1 MRNDILIDQA
11 VSNYYRRGGNR
22 LVRAQFSS
30 VMVHEL
36 EEGRQRLYACLGGH
50 TGLIAVYSVRKGG
63 RLFSMRRPPTWIVA
77 NDRDPARRA
86 WCNDTEAARIRD
98 ERACG
103 DYLTRLTEDR
113 SSAPSSSPTPFTA
126 NRRSDENFDDLAATV
141 AELGRLP
148 LAA

>member
-1 MRNDILIDQA
+1 MRNDILIDRA
-11 VSNYYRRGGNR
+11 VSDYYRRGGRR

-30 VMVHEL
+30 VMVDEL
-36 EEGRQRLYACLGGH
+36 GEGRQRLYACLSDH
-50 TGLIAVYSVRKGG
+50 TGLVAVYSVRKGG

-77 NDRDPARRA
+77 NDRDPARWA
-86 WCNDTEAARIRD
+86 WREETEAARIRD

-113 SSAPSSSPTPFTA
+113 SSAEIPGPFPLA
-126 NRRSDENFDDLAATV
+126 ADRWSDEDLDDLAATL
-141 AELGRLP
+141 AELDRLP

>member
-1 MRNDILIDQA
+1 MRNDILIDRA
-11 VSNYYRRGGNR
+11 VLNYYLRGGRR
-22 LVRAQFSS
+22 LVRAKYSS
-30 VMVHEL
+30 VLVGGS
-36 EEGRQRLYACLGGH
+36 EEGQQRLYACLSDH

-63 RLFSMRRPPTWIVA
+63 KLFRMSRIPAWIVA
-77 NDRDPARRA
+77 NDRDFDWRA

-113 SSAPSSSPTPFTA
+113 SSAPISSPTSIAA

-141 AELGRLP
+141 AEFGRLP

>member
-1 MRNDILIDQA
+1 MRNDILIDRA
-11 VSNYYRRGGNR
+11 VSNYYRRGGRR
-22 LVRAQFSS
+22 LIRAQFSS

-36 EEGRQRLYACLGGH
+36 EDGRQRLYACLSDH
-50 TGLIAVYSVRKGG
+50 TGLVAVYSVRKGG

-86 WCNDTEAARIRD
+86 WCEETEAARIRD

-113 SSAPSSSPTPFTA
+113 SSAEIPRPFPLA
-126 NRRSDENFDDLAATV
+126 ADRWSDEDLDDLAATL
-141 AELGRLP
+141 AELDRLP

>member
-1 MRNDILIDQA
+1 MRNDILIDRA
-11 VSNYYRRGGNR
+11 VSNYYRRGGRR

-30 VMVHEL
+30 VMIHEL
-36 EEGRQRLYACLGGH
+36 EEGRQRLYVCLGDH

-77 NDRDPARRA
+77 NDRDPDWRA
-86 WCNDTEAARIRD
+86 WCSDTEAARIRD

-113 SSAPSSSPTPFTA
+113 SSTPISSPTLIA
-126 NRRSDENFDDLAATV
+126 AYRWSEEDYNDLGESL
-141 AELGRLP
+141 AELDRLP

>member
-1 MRNDILIDQA
+1 MRNDILIDRA

-30 VMVHEL
+30 VMVHES
-36 EEGRQRLYACLGGH
+36 EEGRQRLYACLGDH
-50 TGLIAVYSVRKGG
+50 TGLFAVYSVRKGG

-86 WCNDTEAARIRD
+86 SCEETEAARLRD

-103 DYLTRLTEDR
+103 DYLTRLIEDR
-113 SSAPSSSPTPFTA
+113 SSAPISNSTPIA
-126 NRRSDENFDDLAATV
+126 AYRWSDEDCDDFAATL

>member
-1 MRNDILIDQA
+1 MRNDILIDRA
-11 VSNYYRRGGNR
+11 MSNYYRRGGRR

-30 VMVHEL
+30 VMIHEL
-36 EEGRQRLYACLGGH
+36 EEGRQRLYACLGDH

-63 RLFSMRRPPTWIVA
+63 RLFSMCRPPTWIVA
-77 NDRDPARRA
+77 NDRDPDWRA

-113 SSAPSSSPTPFTA
+113 PSAPISSPSPVA
-126 NRRSDENFDDLAATV
+126 ADRRSDGDYGDLAATL
-141 AELGRLP
+141 AELDRLP